1 MQGAGAFRS
10 VFQGRHKSDQGRQV
24 AIKVMRKASHNTAKK
39 RELMEK
45 EIMILKN
52 LTRHR
57 HQNIVSLLDVMTTT
71 NNVYLVMKYYKLGD
85 LSDYMTCVGK
95 MDKGTISLFLRQ
107 ISTDMSVLQEGN
119 IVHRDLIPQN
129 ILLTSKS
136 ISTDSQSL
144 KSSSRFLICE

>member
-1 MQGAGAFRS
+1 
-10 VFQGRHKSDQGRQV
+10 
-24 AIKVMRKASHNTAKK
+24 MRKASHNTAKK

-71 NNVYLVMKYYKLGD
+71 NNVYLVMKDCKLGD

-95 MDKGTISLFLRQ
+95 MDKVTISLFLRQ
-107 ISTDMSVLQEGN
+107 ISTGMSVLQE
-119 IVHRDLIPQN
+119 V
-129 ILLTSKS
+129 TSF
-136 ISTDSQSL
+136 TVT
-144 KSSSRFLICE
+144 